1 MTFKVLIAKN
11 ALSSIPNERRE
22 QIKNAL
28 KELESP
34 SEGGNLKKLKGYK
47 TELFRMRIGDYRAFY
62 TIDFENK
69 IGYNWL
75 NYSWF
80 YHSNNLCLF
89 HFFIPCYPRNISH
102 VLGNYTFLCN
112 SQCQ

>member
-1 MTFKVLIAKN
+1 MFKVFIARN

-34 SEGGNLKKLKGYK
+34 SEGGNIKKLKGHK
-47 TELFRMRIGDYRAFY
+47 TELFRLRIGDYRAFY

-69 IGYNWL
+69 IVK
-75 NYSWF
+75 
-80 YHSNNLCLF
+80 
-89 HFFIPCYPRNISH
+89 
-102 VLGNYTFLCN
+102 VLEILTAEQAHKKYDRLI
-112 SQCQ
+112 